1 MRLLTFFILCLISTL
16 SFGQNNTLFEEG
28 NTLYNLGEFEKAL
41 GKYEAIHE
49 DDLNEATEEE
59 YIDVFDTRA

>member
-1 MRLLTFFILCLISTL
+1 MSDTKTFVDNMDANEYL
-16 SFGQNNTLFEEG
+16 
-28 NTLYNLGEFEKAL
+28 
-41 GKYEAIHE
+41 KYEAIHE